1 MRVYAAPAR
10 TRGNG
15 GNFNIT
21 QAAGRRTA
29 ICRRIQRTA
38 SPQEPQLYYRIV
50 AMQQNV
56 QVLGSALLCVHRVF
70 LFLGG
75 FLGGLTDPVEM
86 ALGFLNAGPGLT
98 RELSWVP
105 KLEFGK
111 HFMDLLSTR
120 FPPGHAETIEELSV
134 EESDVGVVLDLAVG
148 QRGTPTPR
156 MLETHAPIRT

>member
-1 MRVYAAPAR
+1 
-10 TRGNG
+10 
-15 GNFNIT
+15 
-21 QAAGRRTA
+21 
-29 ICRRIQRTA
+29 
-38 SPQEPQLYYRIV
+38 
-50 AMQQNV
+50 MQQNV

-120 FPPGHAETIEELSV
+120 FPPGRSCNHCTFAIDEATQTTLRDGGHVLGNGLMKQIQLWLPSAFRWLRLGQVCECLNGPIECL
-134 EESDVGVVLDLAVG
+134 
-148 QRGTPTPR
+148 T
-156 MLETHAPIRT
+156 

>member
-21 QAAGRRTA
+21 QATGRRAA
-29 ICRRIQRTA
+29 IVT
-38 SPQEPQLYYRIV
+38 
-50 AMQQNV
+50 MQQNV
-56 QVLGSALLCVHRVF
+56 HVLGSAFLCVHRVF

-75 FLGGLTDPVEM
+75 FLGGLTDPVEV

-105 KLEFGK
+105 
-111 HFMDLLSTR
+111 
-120 FPPGHAETIEELSV
+120 
-134 EESDVGVVLDLAVG
+134 
-148 QRGTPTPR
+148 
-156 MLETHAPIRT
+156 